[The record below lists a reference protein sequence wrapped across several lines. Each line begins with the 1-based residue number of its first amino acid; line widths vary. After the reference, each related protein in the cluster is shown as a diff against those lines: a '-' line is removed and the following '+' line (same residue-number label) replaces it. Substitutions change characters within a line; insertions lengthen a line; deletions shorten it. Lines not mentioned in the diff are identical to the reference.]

1 VTLPVWT
8 RLHLTG
14 WGAVAGGGLL
24 AVFHVVP
31 QVAAAIAAI
40 GFGTVVVSVT
50 IVRDAERG
58 ARAERSAGEQSAQA
72 VEPEVVDVEPVER
85 AGRARQLQDGGES

>member
-8 RLHLTG
+8 RVHLGG
-14 WGAVAGGGLL
+14 WCGVAGGGLL
-24 AVFHVVP
+24 AVFNIVP

-40 GFGTVVVSVT
+40 GFGAVVVSVT

-58 ARAERSAGEQSAQA
+58 ARPERRNRHQTD
-72 VEPEVVDVEPVER
+72 EVVEAGVVDAEVVEHDR
-85 AGRARQLQDGGES
+85 RQLPAQEGSQ